1 MVASMRRALACALVW
16 SRAASADGLTDEE
29 LAKLSEEQAETIEVK
44 GEAPSEAV
52 GAATLERAEIERLPG
67 ASNDLMKSLQAMPGV
82 VAYPLPI
89 GQSGVVI
96 RGSSPYDSKVLID
109 GFEVPALYH
118 DIAFRSIVPAESID
132 TLEYLPG
139 GFGVAYGR
147 AASGV
152 VNLTTRAGA
161 KERGQ
166 QAELGGSD
174 ASVLAQGPLG
184 GATYM
189 LALRRSMVDLLIPYV
204 LPDGLDLSL
213 TTVPR
218 YYDEQLRIDYAPN
231 DKWKLRLSSLGSDD
245 ALELYASKDRNPD
258 KRFLSRTRFVRVTG
272 AATYHE
278 DEWTANVALS
288 GLAQQVVFERGE
300 LQHLDDRAPSVT
312 ARAELLRSSPGV
324 LWRIG
329 AETVVTEH
337 AIDVAMPRQSAEGE
351 PMQDDAMDTSETFR
365 GTVETKDVAAWTAL
379 TSNLDERVRVTG
391 GLRVDG
397 YLRNRDAAIQPR
409 GEVAIKVTPA
419 ITARLAAG
427 LYTRPPEQQ
436 LEVLDASLQAERAR
450 QVVAGLALAPADGVR
465 IEASAYYTD
474 RAKLLVRGGGARP
487 GDGTLANLGRG
498 TTYGAELLG
507 TVKRGAWFG
516 WLSYAYSHS
525 TRIDAPGADERLF
538 DYDQPHSVSAAGS
551 YRRGKWTFG
560 ARFRLSSGLPATP
573 VEAAVFDSDA
583 NRYVPLYGETN
594 SDRAEVHHQLDIRI
608 DKTWM
613 WGPVKMS
620 KFLDVQN
627 VYMNDSV
634 VGYFYGFDY
643 TQRAAFRSLPIL
655 PTAGLRGEW

>member
-1 MVASMRRALACALVW
+1 MVASMRWPLACALLL
-16 SRAASADGLTDEE
+16 SRAAAADGLTDDE

-44 GEAPSEAV
+44 SEAPTEAI
-52 GAATLERAEIERLPG
+52 GAAKLERADIERLPG
-67 ASNDLMKSLQAMPGV
+67 ASNDVMKTLQAMPGV

-109 GFEVPALYH
+109 DFEVPALYH

-152 VNLTTRAGA
+152 VSLTTRAGA
-161 KERGQ
+161 KERAQ
-166 QAELGGSD
+166 QAEIGGSD
-174 ASVLAQGPLG
+174 ASVLVQGPLG

-218 YYDEQLRIDYAPN
+218 YYDEQLRIDYAPSSR
-231 DKWKLRLSSLGSDD
+231 WKLRLSSLGSDD
-245 ALELYASKDRNPD
+245 ALELYASKDKNPD
-258 KRFLSRTRFVRVTG
+258 KRFLSRTRFIRTTA

-278 DEWTANVALS
+278 DEWTANLALS

-312 ARAELLRSSPGV
+312 GRAELLRSSPGV

-329 AETVVTEH
+329 GETVVTEH
-337 AIDVAMPRQSAEGE
+337 AIDVAMPRQGVEGE
-351 PMQDDAMDTSETFR
+351 PMEDDAMDTSETYR
-365 GTVETKDVAAWTAL
+365 GTVETKDVAAWTSV
-379 TSNLDERVRVTG
+379 TSDLDERVRVTG

-397 YLRNRDAAIQPR
+397 YLRNRDAAVQPR
-409 GEVAIKVTPA
+409 GEVTMKITPTL
-419 ITARLAAG
+419 TARVAAG
-427 LYTRPPEQQ
+427 LYTRPPEHQ
-436 LEVLDASLQAERAR
+436 LEVLDASLRAERAR
-450 QVVAGLALAPADGVR
+450 QVVAGVALAPADGVK
-465 IEASAYYTD
+465 IDASAYYTD
-474 RAKLLVRGGGARP
+474 RKDLLVREM
-487 GDGTLANLGRG
+487 DGSLGNLGRG

-507 TVKRGAWFG
+507 IVKRGPYVA

-525 TRIDAPGADERLF
+525 TRIDGPGETERLF
-538 DYDQPHSVSAAGS
+538 DYDQPHSLSAAGS

-573 VEAAVFDSDA
+573 VDAAVFDSDA

-594 SDRAEVHHQLDIRI
+594 SDRAELHHQLDLRI

-613 WGPVKMS
+613 WGPVKMT

>member
-1 MVASMRRALACALVW
+1 MVALMRWAVACALLL

-52 GAATLERAEIERLPG
+52 GATKLERADIQRLPG
-67 ASNDLMKSLQAMPGV
+67 ANNDLMKTLQAMPGV
-82 VAYPLPI
+82 VSYPLPI

-96 RGSSPYDSKVLID
+96 RGSSPYDSKILID

-118 DIAFRSIVPAESID
+118 DIAFRSIVPSESID
-132 TLEYLPG
+132 TLEYIPG

-147 AASGV
+147 AASGI

-161 KERGQ
+161 KEHAQ
-166 QAELGGSD
+166 QAEVGGSD
-174 ASVLAQGPLG
+174 AGLLAQGPLG

-218 YYDEQLRIDYAPN
+218 YYDEQLRIDYAPSS
-231 DKWKLRLSSLGSDD
+231 KWKLRLSSIGSDD

-278 DEWTANVALS
+278 DAWTANVALS

-312 ARAELLRSSPGV
+312 ARAEITRSSPGV

-337 AIDVAMPRQSAEGE
+337 SIDVAMPKQGVEGE
-351 PMQDDAMDTSETFR
+351 PYEDNAMDTSEAFR
-365 GTVETKDVAAWTAL
+365 GTVETKNAAAWTSI
-379 TSNLDERVRVTG
+379 TSDLDERVRVTG
-391 GLRVDG
+391 GLRLDA
-397 YLRNRDAAIQPR
+397 YLRNRDAAVQPR
-409 GEVAIKVTPA
+409 GEVAFKVTPK
-419 ITARLAAG
+419 ITAKLAAG
-427 LYTRPPEQQ
+427 LYTRPPEHQ
-436 LEVLDASLQAERAR
+436 LEVLDASLEAERAT
-450 QVVAGLALAPADGVR
+450 QVVAGAALAPADGVR
-465 IEASAYYTD
+465 IETSAYYTD
-474 RAKLLVRGGGARP
+474 RKNLVTRAGGARP
-487 GDGTLANLGRG
+487 SDGTLGNTGRG
-498 TTYGAELLG
+498 TTYGAELVG
-507 TVKRGAWFG
+507 MAKRGPYFA

-525 TRIDAPGADERLF
+525 TRRDAPGAAERLF
-538 DYDQPHSVSAAGS
+538 DYDQPHSLSAAGS
-551 YRRGKWTFG
+551 YRRGKYTFG

-583 NRYVPLYGETN
+583 NRYVPLYGEIN
-594 SDRAEVHHQLDIRI
+594 SDRAEVHHQLDVRI

-613 WGPVKMS
+613 WGPVKMT
-620 KFLDVQN
+620 KFIDVQN
-627 VYMNDSV
+627 VYWNDSI
-634 VGYFYGFDY
+634 VGYLYGFDY